1 MEIRG
6 TGNLLG
12 AEQHGHM
19 EAVGYD
25 LYIKLL
31 NDAVL
36 EERGEK
42 PPEKKECTVT
52 VNISAFLPESYVR
65 YPSQRM
71 ALYKRIALIR
81 NRDDMEDMTDELCDR
96 YGDLPAPAVNLLDI
110 ALARALAEACGVT
123 SIRQEGNTVFFTQ
136 DKLDIDIW
144 SELSDLTKGRIRFSG
159 MSKDASI
166 KLQLRPSENML
177 GIIHK
182 IFEKY
187 LSLRNSQS

>member
-1 MEIRG
+1 
-6 TGNLLG
+6 
-12 AEQHGHM
+12 M

-42 PPEKKECTVT
+42 PPEKKECTVS
-52 VNISAFLPESYVR
+52 VNISAHLPETYVR
-65 YPSQRM
+65 YPAQRM

-81 NRDDMEDMTDELCDR
+81 NRDDMEDMIDELADR
-96 YGDLPAPAVNLLDI
+96 YGDLPVPATNLLDI
-110 ALARALAEACGVT
+110 ALARALGEACGVT
-123 SIRQEGNTVFFTQ
+123 AIRQDGTAVIFTQ
-136 DKLDIDIW
+136 EAPDIDVW
-144 SELSDLTKGRIRFSG
+144 SEIAALVKGRIRFTG
-159 MSKDASI
+159 GGGDAQI
-166 KLQLRPSENML
+166 KLQLRPGEDML

-187 LSLRNSQS
+187 LSLRHAEG